1 MQKYDLVL
9 LLDAWIQEKERQKII
24 DELQDLLKKNILE
37 KDELWL
43 KKLMYKLS
51 GKNWNDSVY
60 IYSYYIQL
68 DNSLI
73 SDLNK
78 FLLFNKIIIRKFLY
92 KMNNSEEFL
101 KFNELQTKFKKIIEL
116 FEEKKMLQKISYFSK
131 KENKKYINWKSIEML
146 KKYITRFGNIK
157 PRKYTKNSVL
167 TQKALRT
174 AILKAREIWLIE
186 YIK

>member
-1 MQKYDLVL
+1 
-9 LLDAWIQEKERQKII
+9 
-24 DELQDLLKKNILE
+24 
-37 KDELWL
+37 
-43 KKLMYKLS
+43 
-51 GKNWNDSVY
+51 
-60 IYSYYIQL
+60 
-68 DNSLI
+68 
-73 SDLNK
+73 
-78 FLLFNKIIIRKFLY
+78 
-92 KMNNSEEFL
+92 MNNSEEFL

-174 AILKAREIWLIE
+174 AILKAREI
-186 YIK
+186 